1 MELKLT
7 SLEIRKVVIQI
18 EETHREANKL
28 IPIPSIKATA
38 AAVIKNHYA
47 GKFVE
52 ELEPLYDIGAE
63 IGGYLAERC
72 VSTLGVKPE
81 EIESYGK
88 GAIVGVDGEI
98 EHAAALLHP
107 RFGAPVRLAVG
118 SGKDIIPSTKKIGG
132 PGSVIVMPMTNKDN
146 IWDFGHMDATE
157 ITIPDAPKSDEIL
170 LAVCL
175 GIGGR
180 PLKRIKP
187 D

>member
-1 MELKLT
+1 MITL
-7 SLEIRKVVIQI
+7 SLADIRKVVFQI
-18 EETHREANKL
+18 DETHREMDKIIDNPPKK
-28 IPIPSIKATA
+28 IVG
-38 AAVIKNHYA
+38 AAVIKNKYA
-47 GKFVE
+47 NKYVE
-52 ELEPLYDIGAE
+52 NLEPLYDIGAE

-72 VSTLGVKPE
+72 VNILQVKPE

-88 GAIVGVDGEI
+88 GAIIGVDGEI

-107 RFGAPVRLAVG
+107 RFGAPVRSAVG

-146 IWDFGHMDATE
+146 IWDFDFMDAVE
-157 ITIPDAPKSDEIL
+157 ITIPDAPQSDEIL
-170 LAVCL
+170 IAVCL

>member
-1 MELKLT
+1 M
-7 SLEIRKVVIQI
+7 SLADIRKVVFQI
-18 EETHREANKL
+18 DETHKELEKV
-28 IPIPSIKATA
+28 ISSPTKKIIG
-38 AAVIKNHYA
+38 AAVINN
-47 GKFVE
+47 KFANKYVE
-52 ELEPLYDIGAE
+52 NLEPLYDIGAE

-72 VSTLGVKPE
+72 VSILQVKPE

-107 RFGAPVRLAVG
+107 RFGAPVRSAVG

-146 IWDFGHMDATE
+146 IWDFDFMDAAE
-157 ITIPDAPKSDEIL
+157 ITIPDAPQSDEIL
-170 LAVCL
+170 IAVCL

-180 PLKRIKP
+180 PLKRVKP